1 MNKVKDRLYY
11 ALGYEHAKGLAEF
24 APTALVRTA
33 LDGTIL
39 FANEKC
45 SEVFGYTDTGDLC
58 DARAHNFYVDPS
70 DRDEM
75 IFILSENGEA
85 RNREVLFKR
94 FDGTL
99 FWGLVSS
106 RIALDTDGQT
116 VIDTVISDIS
126 ELRERYRGMAD
137 SSSQAEAATVAQQ
150 QFLNLIS
157 HELRTPL
164 NAIDGIARMLRQELL
179 NQENEEH
186 LNELVKN
193 SELLGSM
200 ISDIL
205 ELSDPSSDQMEI
217 RSESFRFVDLVNAL
231 KEQFEGI
238 AIEKGLLFVVEV
250 DESVPEHLVS
260 DRLRLKQMLV
270 NLLSNAFRFT
280 QAGQVRLGFSIRMQK
295 EKQYL
300 KAVVADTGIGIE
312 EQNISALFEPFL
324 LRQRAKPGAEGGMGV
339 GLAVVKRISEAFG
352 GSVIVQSSEDSG
364 TTMTLSIPVEFAEVV
379 TDEVET
385 IPVDEVIRIDGMRI
399 LVAEDNEVNALII
412 QRLISFWG
420 GQATVLNDGS
430 AVVDA
435 AATEKF
441 DAILMDI
448 QMPRLD
454 GYAATRL
461 IRTSEGPNVNTP
473 IIAVSASLAS
483 EIEEKSKEFGI
494 DEVVLKPFT
503 PERLLKVL
511 KRRYSSD

>member
-1 MNKVKDRLYY
+1 MKKEEDRLYY
-11 ALGYEHAKGLAEF
+11 APGYEHAKGLAEF

-45 SEVFGYTDTGDLC
+45 SVVFGFTDSGDFSN
-58 DARAHNFYVDPS
+58 ARAHNFYVDPS

-106 RIALDTDGQT
+106 RIALDADGQT

-137 SSSQAEAATVAQQ
+137 SSSQAEAATVARQ

-164 NAIDGIARMLRQELL
+164 NAIDGIARMLSQEML
-179 NQENEEH
+179 NKGNEEH
-186 LNELVKN
+186 LNELLKN
-193 SELLGSM
+193 SEMLGRM

-205 ELSDPSSDQMEI
+205 ELSDPSSDHLEI
-217 RSESFRFVDLVNAL
+217 RSESFRFTDLVFAL
-231 KEQFEGI
+231 KEQFEST

-280 QAGQVRLGFSIRMQK
+280 LAGEVRLHFSITRQK
-295 EKQYL
+295 EKHHL
-300 KAVVADTGIGIE
+300 KAVVADTGVGIE
-312 EQNISALFEPFL
+312 EQSISALFEPFL
-324 LRQRAKPGAEGGMGV
+324 LRQRAKPGTEGGIGV

-352 GSVIVQSSEDSG
+352 GSVVVQSSEESG
-364 TTMTLSIPVEFAEVV
+364 TTMTLSIPVELVGVV
-379 TDEVET
+379 RDEVESKREE
-385 IPVDEVIRIDGMRI
+385 EVTRLDGMRI

-412 QRLISFWG
+412 QRLISYWG
-420 GQATVLNDGS
+420 GKATVLNDGR
-430 AVVDA
+430 AVVDV

-448 QMPRLD
+448 HMPRLD

-473 IIAVSASLAS
+473 IVAVSASLAS

-494 DEVVLKPFT
+494 DEIVLKPFT

-511 KRRYSSD
+511 KRCYSSD